1 LLQPKPQ
8 KPRSQPRN
16 PSASSEHH
24 LVLVVRTHEGDL
36 VADNL
41 NSNIRNWKLIGPHR
55 VVQVEC

>member
-41 NSNIRNWKLIGPHR
+41 NSNIRNWNLNS
-55 VVQVEC
+55 E